1 MKKKLFIF
9 IYCSLIAL
17 LTSCSNYLDVQP
29 KGQIIPKTAED
40 FSTIIHYWLDQ
51 IEKGADD
58 VIISSSAEKVTLE
71 TFAEDL
77 NATLASNYSYTNIY
91 VGSAINKNQNFY
103 QTLYSVIKDCNMI
116 IGNME
121 DTESE
126 LARTLLGTAWSI
138 RSICYYNLML
148 RYCESYRPETA
159 IETLGLPLVNEF
171 NMEDK
176 PARANLKETAEFI
189 EKGLQ
194 KAISYNVVNEDFL
207 FTSSVAKAYLAR
219 LLFWT
224 QDWNNAITYAKEVLE
239 KYPMLEAN
247 EFVEAINQKQKK
259 THNVIIR
266 SFTEDDNIGT
276 LNYNTAQSDIR
287 KRPVDKNL
295 IDLFAITPNDIRQ
308 TCSYDSKRLV
318 TKVVTSKLRSEEL
331 CLIIAEAYAHLP
343 NKEAEALNYLNLLRS
358 KRITQ
363 DYTAYTMNDLPEVFP
378 QLITTDATGTPLTKL
393 MSAILCERRKEMFV
407 EGDRW
412 FELKRNGC
420 PEFWIAAN
428 GKKFI
433 TEKYLYSYP
442 IPKTDINLFPG
453 LIIQNPGYEK

>member
-1 MKKKLFIF
+1 MILSLLW
-9 IYCSLIAL
+9 YCSLIAL

-266 SFTEDDNIGT
+266 SFTEDDNIGA

-318 TKVVTSKLRSEEL
+318 TKVVTSKLRSEDHG
-331 CLIIAEAYAHLP
+331 I
-343 NKEAEALNYLNLLRS
+343 
-358 KRITQ
+358 
-363 DYTAYTMNDLPEVFP
+363 
-378 QLITTDATGTPLTKL
+378 GT
-393 MSAILCERRKEMFV
+393 
-407 EGDRW
+407 
-412 FELKRNGC
+412 NG
-420 PEFWIAAN
+420 
-428 GKKFI
+428 
-433 TEKYLYSYP
+433 T
-442 IPKTDINLFPG
+442 
-453 LIIQNPGYEK
+453 

>member
-1 MKKKLFIF
+1 MKRKLFIF
-9 IYCSLIAL
+9 IYCSLMAL

-29 KGQIIPKTAED
+29 KGKIIPKTAED

-51 IEKGADD
+51 VEKGTDD
-58 VIISSSAEKVTLE
+58 VIISSSTEKVKLE
-71 TFAEDL
+71 NFAEDL
-77 NATLASNYSYTNIY
+77 NATLASSYSY
-91 VGSAINKNQNFY
+91 SAIYSGDAINNNQSY
-103 QTLYSVIKDCNMI
+103 YKTLYSIIKDCNMI

-121 DTESE
+121 DTETE

-148 RYCESYRPETA
+148 RYCEPYRPKTA
-159 IETLGLPLVNEF
+159 SETLGLPLVDEF
-171 NMEDK
+171 DMEAK

-189 EKGLQ
+189 EKGFQ

-207 FTSSVAKAYLAR
+207 FTSPVAKAYLAR

-224 QDWNNAITYAKEVLE
+224 QDWSNAITYAKEVLE

-266 SFTEDDNIGT
+266 SFTEDDDIGSMS
-276 LNYNTAQSDIR
+276 YSTAQTDIK

-295 IDLFAITPNDIRQ
+295 IELFALTPNDVRK
-308 TCSYDSKRLV
+308 TYDSKRLV
-318 TKVVTSKLRSEEL
+318 TKIITSKFRSEEL
-331 CLIIAEAYAHLP
+331 CLIIAESYAHLS
-343 NKEAEALNYLNLLRS
+343 KETEALDYLNQLRA
-358 KRITQ
+358 KRITK
-363 DYTAYTMNDLPEVFP
+363 DYTAYTMDNLPEVFP
-378 QLITTDATGTPLTKL
+378 QLITTDATDVPLSKL
-393 MSAILCERRKEMFV
+393 ISAILCERRKEMFL

-420 PEFWIAAN
+420 PEFWVAAK
-428 GKKFI
+428 GKKFV
-433 TEKYLYSYP
+433 TEKYLYTYP
-442 IPKTDINLFPG
+442 IPRSDVNLFPG
-453 LIIQNPGYEK
+453 LIIQNPGYKE

>member
-1 MKKKLFIF
+1 M
-9 IYCSLIAL
+9 AL

-29 KGQIIPKTAED
+29 KGKIIPKTAED

-51 IEKGADD
+51 VEKGTDD
-58 VIISSSAEKVTLE
+58 VIISSSAEKVKLE
-71 TFAEDL
+71 NFAEDL
-77 NATLASNYSYTNIY
+77 NATLASSYSYSNIY
-91 VGSAINKNQNFY
+91 AGDAINFNQAY
-103 QTLYSVIKDCNMI
+103 YKTLYSIIKDCNMI

-126 LARTLLGTAWSI
+126 LAKTLLGTAWSI

-148 RYCESYRPETA
+148 RYCETYRPETA
-159 IETLGLPLVNEF
+159 NETLGLPLVNEF
-171 NMEDK
+171 DMEAK

-189 EKGLQ
+189 EKGFQ

-207 FTSSVAKAYLAR
+207 FTSPVAKAYLAR

-224 QDWNNAITYAKEVLE
+224 QDWSNAITYAKEVLE

-266 SFTEDDNIGT
+266 SFTEDDDIGSMS
-276 LNYNTAQSDIR
+276 YSTAQTDIK

-295 IDLFAITPNDIRQ
+295 IELFALTPNDIRK
-308 TCSYDSKRLV
+308 TYDSKRLV
-318 TKVVTSKLRSEEL
+318 TKIITSKFRSEEL
-331 CLIIAEAYAHLP
+331 CLIIAESYAHLS
-343 NKEAEALNYLNLLRS
+343 KETEALDYLNQLRA
-358 KRITQ
+358 KRITK
-363 DYTAYTMNDLPEVFP
+363 DYTAYTMDNLPDVFP
-378 QLITTDATGTPLTKL
+378 QLITTDATDAPLSKL

-420 PEFWIAAN
+420 PEFWVAAK
-428 GKKFI
+428 GKKFV
-433 TEKYLYSYP
+433 TEKYLYTYP
-442 IPKTDINLFPG
+442 IPRSDVNLFPG
-453 LIIQNPGYEK
+453 LIIQNPGYKE